1 MRRACLPLAA
11 ACLLLVLPAARAE
24 TLLERGDYLVNG
36 IVACG
41 NCHTPQGPDGPV
53 EGMEFAGQLVMEWEP
68 FTAYAPNITPDPE
81 TGIGGWSKDDIV
93 RAIREGLR
101 PDGSLIGP
109 PMPFGLYRGIS
120 DEDAEAIATYVL
132 SVAPVKNEMP
142 ASEYRIP
149 LPERYGPPVEK
160 VVAPPRDDEL
170 AYGAYLAGPLG
181 HCIECHTPF
190 VEGHPDF
197 ENQLGAGG
205 FAIPGPWG
213 IAVTANITP
222 HPTDGIDPTVTD
234 EQLAAMIRTGLRPDG
249 APMMPPMGY
258 HYYASIEDAD
268 MKALIRY
275 IRSLEPKPSPSE

>member
-1 MRRACLPLAA
+1 MLRALPTVLAITLVA
-11 ACLLLVLPAARAE
+11 APAAAE

-41 NCHTPQGPDGPV
+41 NCHTPQGPTGPA
-53 EGMEFAGQLVMEWEP
+53 EGMELAGQLVMDWEP

-81 TGIGGWSKDDIV
+81 TGIGTWSKADIV
-93 RAIREGLR
+93 RAIREGIR

-109 PMPFGLYRGIS
+109 PMPIGLYRGMS
-120 DEDAEAIATYVL
+120 DEDAEAIAAYVM
-132 SVAPVKNEMP
+132 SVPAVKNEVP
-142 ASEYRIP
+142 RSDYRVP
-149 LPERYGPPVEK
+149 LPDSYGPPVEN
-160 VVAPPRDDEL
+160 VEAPPREDEL

-222 HPTDGIDPTVTD
+222 HPTDGIDPSITD
-234 EQLAAMIRTGLRPDG
+234 EQLAAMIRTGVRPDG

-258 HYYASIEDAD
+258 HYYASINDAD